1 MPVTAQVDRSTMTE
15 RALRI
20 GGDRLSLVGLP
31 GTCKGVLEP
40 AAFPLGGSAADI
52 AESALAAP
60 LDCPALPSLVRPGQ
74 SVAILVS
81 GKDRVTR
88 ADVFLPIVLRQ
99 LREAG
104 VPASAVTVYMAT
116 GTHVPFSAADRDVV
130 VGPDLPPEVRVVP
143 HDCRAA
149 ERLVRLGSS
158 RFGNDIWVSR
168 EAYEADIKILTG
180 RITHHYFA
188 GFTAGRKSVLPGV
201 AGFDTIKRNHRMVL
215 SGNGD
220 DPCHPAVRSGRLDG
234 NPIHEEMLEAA
245 ALFRPTFLVNTVL
258 NTEHQL
264 THVFCGD
271 PVAAHEAGC
280 RVVRD
285 RFTVTVPARVPAAI
299 ASCGGHPYDCSFMQA
314 LKAIFH
320 AAPCVADG
328 GGLLLLARCPEGIL
342 PGFLRWDPAL
352 TLPALAR
359 RVLDHYDL
367 TGHNTYLLRRTL
379 ARIRVVLVSDCPPA
393 QVAQLGLIPAATLA
407 EGWSAL
413 GRAIGDPAP
422 DHFLVPYGNITS
434 LEAAM

>member
-1 MPVTAQVDRSTMTE
+1 MSEGAT
-15 RALRI
+15 LRL
-20 GGDRLSLVGLP
+20 GADRLSLAGLP
-31 GTCKGVLEP
+31 GTCRGVLEP
-40 AAFPLGGSAADI
+40 AAFPVRGSAAEI
-52 AESALAAP
+52 AERALAAP
-60 LDCPALPSLVRPGQ
+60 LGSPPLPSLAGPGQ
-74 SVAILVS
+74 SAAILVS

-88 ADVFLPIVLRQ
+88 ADVFLPILLRQ

-104 VPASAVTVYMAT
+104 VEASAVTVFMAT
-116 GTHVPFSAADRDVV
+116 GTHVPFSAADREVV
-130 VGPDLPPEVRVVP
+130 FGPDLPPEVRVVP

-149 ERLVRLGSS
+149 ERLVRLGTS

-168 EAYEADIKILTG
+168 EAYEADVKILTG

-188 GFTAGRKSVLPGV
+188 GFTAGSKSVLPGV
-201 AGFDTIKRNHRMVL
+201 AGLETIKRNHRMVL
-215 SGNGD
+215 SGSGD
-220 DPCHPAVRSGRLDG
+220 DPRHPAVRSGRIDG

-258 NTEHQL
+258 NTEHQI

-285 RFTVTVPARVPAAI
+285 RFTVTVEAPAPAAI

-342 PGFLRWDPAL
+342 PGFLRWDPGL
-352 TLPALAR
+352 TLKALAR
-359 RVLDHYDL
+359 QVLDHYDL
-367 TGHNTYLLRRTL
+367 TGHNTFLLRRTL
-379 ARIRVVLVSDCPPA
+379 ARIRVVLVSDCPPE
-393 QVAQLGLIPAATLA
+393 QVAQLGLIPATTLP
-407 EGWSAL
+407 EGWDAL
-413 GRAIGDPAP
+413 RRAIGDAAP
-422 DHFLVPYGNITS
+422 DHFAVPYGNITS
-434 LEAAM
+434 IEPAN